1 MNEYYYASARVRA
14 LEAKMLTAI
23 QLERMAAAA
32 DFSTAFSVLSDTPY
46 SDHLPKLTHPF
57 DFEELCKLEYN
68 GLLNLIQKLSAGNKI
83 ILALQQDINKD
94 YFEKLKSASKY
105 SSPLIKNMV
114 NHKIDLS
121 NIKLLLRTN
130 ELKKDKEF
138 LKQSLLEPGL
148 IDKDIMLGLYAKS
161 IQDIISK
168 LSFTPYFPDIAEGI
182 EYYIQNK
189 SFYLLEKLMD
199 DFILNQ
205 FRKAKYLNSG
215 IEPLVGFF
223 LAKES
228 EIKTLRFIMI
238 CKKNH
243 VESER
248 IKERLRVIY

>member
-1 MNEYYYASARVRA
+1 MNEYYYASARIRV
-14 LEAKMLTAI
+14 LEAKMLTPI

-46 SDHLPKLTHPF
+46 SDHLPKLAHPF
-57 DFEELCKLEYN
+57 DFEELCQLEYKV
-68 GLLNLIQKLSAGNKI
+68 LQDLMHKLSPGNEI
-83 ILALQQDINKD
+83 ICALQRDVNKE
-94 YFEKLKSASKY
+94 YFEELKSASKK
-105 SSPLIKNMV
+105 SSLLIKNMV
-114 NHKIDLS
+114 NHKIDLT

-138 LKQSLLEPGL
+138 LKQSLLEPGF
-148 IDKDIMLGLYAKS
+148 IDKDILLGLHAKS
-161 IQDIISK
+161 IQDVISK
-168 LSFTPYFPDIAEGI
+168 LNFTPYFPDIADGI
-182 EYYIQNK
+182 EYYSQNK

-199 DFILNQ
+199 DFIINQ

-238 CKKNH
+238 CKKNY

-248 IKERLRVIY
+248 IKERLRAIY